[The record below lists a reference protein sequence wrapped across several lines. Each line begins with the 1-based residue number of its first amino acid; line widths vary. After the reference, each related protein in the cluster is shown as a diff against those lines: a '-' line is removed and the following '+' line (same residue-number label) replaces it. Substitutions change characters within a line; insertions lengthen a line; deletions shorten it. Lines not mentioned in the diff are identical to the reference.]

1 MRGVLPH
8 FCDARLLIGGKTVPA
23 SKSTPDGYVGA
34 IPGIIEEALYTV
46 RAGQPL
52 FIAGGFGGAAAVL
65 AHELGIGAGI
75 PVSEASLA
83 AVRAV
88 PAYRDAVEEIA
99 SGFDPALTGLDAADL
114 ERLATTQRA
123 SELAG
128 LIVRGLSAGATN
140 AGGTDA

>member
-1 MRGVLPH
+1 MLPH